1 MGLPGGS
8 DGKASACNEGD
19 EGRIRGSGRP
29 PGEGHG
35 YPLQCSCLEN
45 ARTEDPGGP
54 QSMGPQR
61 AGHDLGDEVH
71 TQRARTAS
79 APGKGVLLKEERHR
93 CPGREVL
100 HLYFNTDTFSF
111 WSGHPVLDRSKQ
123 TSSGRLIGNRQAA
136 FLSIKFK
143 LNQNERLAP

>member
-1 MGLPGGS
+1 MVRHLPAMRETRVGS
-8 DGKASACNEGD
+8 VGQED
-19 EGRIRGSGRP
+19 
-29 PGEGHG
+29 
-35 YPLQCSCLEN
+35 PLEKGMATHSSVL
-45 ARTEDPGGP
+45 AWRMLGTEDPGGP